1 MSSTYDSPT
10 VPPSDSMTV
19 PPAYRPTVLLTGGN
33 RSFIMVAMDLMLET
47 VLEEVIARLEPL
59 SLCRVILFGSHAQ
72 GRATPDSDLD
82 LLIVLDRDDLP
93 RTHQQRVQLDLSVLR
108 ALRDLRQRYAMDI
121 IVHTQAMYQRFLAGN
136 SAFAR
141 EIQQTGV
148 TVYEAG
154 HARMA

>member
-1 MSSTYDSPT
+1 MA
-10 VPPSDSMTV
+10 V
-19 PPAYRPTVLLTGGN
+19 
-33 RSFIMVAMDLMLET
+33 MDRTLET

-59 SLCRVILFGSHAQ
+59 ALSRVILFGSQAQ
-72 GRATPDSDLD
+72 GRAAPDSDLD
-82 LLIVLDRDDLP
+82 LLIVRDRDDLP
-93 RTHQQRVQLDLSVLR
+93 RTHRQRVQLDLSVLR
-108 ALRDLRQRYAMDI
+108 PLRGLRQKYPMDI

-141 EIQQTGV
+141 EIRHTGV